1 MLQIIPLFLQ
11 ETSALGSIGHPV
23 VRRECYIH
31 SLTRHQFFPSVGGH
45 ALHGPNGK
53 NSGLR
58 RIDDCRK
65 GVDVEH
71 TEIAYRKGSAIVVL
85 CTTSTSVGL
94 LDEALCLL

>member
-1 MLQIIPLFLQ
+1 MLQIIPHFLQ

-58 RIDDCRK
+58 RVYDCPQ
-65 GVDVEH
+65 GGGVEH
-71 TEIAYRKGSAIVVL
+71 TEIAYRQGSATVVL
-85 CTTSTSVGL
+85 CTPSSHGGL
-94 LDEALCLL
+94 PREGLWLL